1 MHGLSV
7 LQWLRALTLALCGAL
22 IGPSHAADLLVAVAA
37 NFAAPMNVLATQFE
51 RQTGHRLVLSFGAT
65 GQFYAQIRHG
75 APFAVLLAADDEV
88 PKKLEAEGLGVAG
101 TRQTYATGRLV
112 LWSARPGLVDAQ
124 GQILRST
131 LPGRIALANPKLSP
145 YGRAGRQV
153 MDRLGLTGQT
163 VEAAHIGQAY
173 QFVASGN
180 APLGFLALSQV
191 FEDGR
196 LREGSAW
203 IVPETL
209 HTPIVQQAVIL
220 QPGRTQPA
228 AAALMEYLRS
238 AQARAVMAHYGYR
251 P

>member
-1 MHGLSV
+1 MPSLSA
-7 LQWLRALTLALCGAL
+7 LKGLRALAL
-22 IGPSHAADLLVAVAA
+22 IMGWAMASPGQAADLLVAVAA
-37 NFAAPMNVLATQFE
+37 NFAAPMKVLAEQFE
-51 RQTGHRLVLSFGAT
+51 RQTGHRLALSFGAT

-75 APFAVLLAADDEV
+75 AAFAVLLAADDEV
-88 PKKLEAEGLGVAG
+88 PRRLEAEGLGVAG

-112 LWSARPGLVDAQ
+112 LWSAQPGLVDAQ
-124 GQILRST
+124 GHILRSPP
-131 LPGRIALANPKLSP
+131 PGRIALANPKLSP
-145 YGRAGRQV
+145 YGRASREV
-153 MDRLGLTGQT
+153 MTRLGLAAPT

-203 IVPETL
+203 IVPQAL
-209 HTPIVQQAVIL
+209 HTPIVQQALIL

-228 AAALMEYLRS
+228 AAALMEHLRS
-238 AQARAVMAHYGYR
+238 AQSRALIARYGYQ